1 LGASKFPHYKEPPCK
16 TWAGDL
22 KSIKSVFGKDVVLDS
37 STVKQILRRHPEMAK
52 LRDLKE
58 SISLAVACPDFV
70 FRGKY
75 GEHIAA
81 RKIEAE
87 AFEGRWMIVA
97 YEEGG
102 RVKTAFV
109 ISSVEK
115 IKKVVLWKR

>member
-1 LGASKFPHYKEPPCK
+1 
-16 TWAGDL
+16 
-22 KSIKSVFGKDVVLDS
+22 
-37 STVKQILRRHPEMAK
+37 MAK

-70 FRGKY
+70 FGGRY

-81 RKIEAE
+81 RKIESG
-87 AFEGRWMIVA
+87 AFEGRWMMVP

-109 ISSVEK
+109 ISNVEK
-115 IKKVVLWKR
+115 VKKAVLWKR